1 MGARVVTTTIAS
13 QTRTRAPFALYAVTI
28 FVGAFLLFQVQPL
41 IAKFI
46 LPWFGGSPAV
56 WTACMLF
63 FQVALLAGYGYAHLA
78 LSRLGRRQWIV
89 HVALLAVTLATLPIV
104 PGERW
109 KPVTAADP
117 TWRILGL
124 LGVSV
129 GLPYLMVAAT
139 GPLLQGWLALLAPG
153 RSPYRLYAL
162 SNLASLGALI
172 TYPVLVE
179 PMLTRRMQA
188 IAWSVGFGG
197 FARLCGVCSFLA
209 RRGEDLQSHG
219 AKPQAA
225 SAPAF
230 TRLLWVLLP
239 ACGTMLLL
247 ATTNKICQEVAVI
260 PFLWI
265 VPLSLYLLTFVIA
278 FDGPRWY
285 RRSIFLWLLPVAVA
299 GVTTVMF
306 LGSGFV
312 IAVQLGTYCAAL
324 FIACMICHGEL
335 ARLKPPAERLTGY
348 YLMLSA
354 GGALGGLF
362 VAIAAPLIFVTYF
375 EYPLSLIVTGVL
387 ALAILFT
394 DRTSRLHNGRPNWAW
409 LCMIT
414 LSMLMGYF
422 LIASHTGEP
431 GRVVAAARSFYGA
444 ISVVERDEDRSLAHN
459 FLMRHGG
466 ITHGL
471 QFASDEERRTP
482 TTYYGRTSGAGLL
495 LTHYMKG
502 SPRRVGAVGLGAGTL
517 ATYGQP
523 RDVFRFYEINPQ
535 VLDFAQRYFTFL
547 KDSPARIEHVLGD
560 ARLSLEREADQA
572 FDVLVLDAFNGDA
585 IPVHLLTREAFDLY
599 RRHLNRGGVIAVHIT
614 NQHLDLRAIVQ
625 GAADHLELKTLVVLD
640 DQGDDKHNPQFTSAW
655 MLLSADEAFL
665 KALPIR
671 PFTQTPAK
679 IGPRLWTD
687 DQSSLFPILR

>member
-1 MGARVVTTTIAS
+1 MTAKSG
-13 QTRTRAPFALYAVTI
+13 TRAHFSLYAVTI

-56 WTACMLF
+56 WTTCMLF

-78 LSRLGRRQWIV
+78 LSRLGRRQWV
-89 HVALLAVTLATLPIV
+89 VQVGLLVLAVATLPIV

-109 KPVTAADP
+109 KPVTSADP

-124 LGVSV
+124 LSVSV
-129 GLPYLMVAAT
+129 GLPYLTVAAT
-139 GPLLQGWLALLAPG
+139 GPLLQGWLARVAPG

-162 SNLASLGALI
+162 SNLASLGALL
-172 TYPVLVE
+172 TYPVVVE
-179 PMLTRRMQA
+179 PMLTRRAQA
-188 IAWSVGFGG
+188 IVWSVGFFG
-197 FARLCGVCSFLA
+197 FAILCAVCAFLSRSGVA
-209 RRGEDLQSHG
+209 MQSHG

-225 SAPAF
+225 KTSVF

-285 RRSIFLWLLPVAVA
+285 RRGVMLWLLPVAVA

-335 ARLKPPAERLTGY
+335 ARLKPPAAGLTGY

-354 GGALGGLF
+354 GGALGGVF
-362 VAIAAPLIFVTYF
+362 VAIAAPLLFVTYF

-387 ALAILFT
+387 AMSVLFT
-394 DRTSRLHNGRPNWAW
+394 DRSSSLYNGRPNWAW

-422 LIASHTGEP
+422 LIASHLQEP

-459 FLMRHGG
+459 YLMRHGG

-495 LTHYMKG
+495 LQHFMKG

-517 ATYGQP
+517 ATYGQSG
-523 RDVFRFYEINPQ
+523 DVFRFYEINPQ
-535 VLDFAQRYFTFL
+535 VLDFAQTYFTFL
-547 KDSPARIEHVLGD
+547 RDSPAKVEHVLGD
-560 ARLSLEREADQA
+560 ARLSLEREPDQH

-599 RRHLNRGGVIAVHIT
+599 RGHLNRGGVIAVHIT
-614 NQHLDLRAIVQ
+614 NQHLDLRPIVQ
-625 GAADHLELKTLVVLD
+625 GAADYLGLKTLLVLD
-640 DQGDDKHNPQFTSAW
+640 DQGEDKHNPQFTSLW
-655 MLLSADEAFL
+655 MLMSADEAFL
-665 KALPIR
+665 KSLPIR
-671 PFTQTPAK
+671 PFTQTPSK
-679 IGPRLWTD
+679 VPPTLWTD
-687 DQSSLFPILR
+687 DRSSLFPILR